1 MNEKEILE
9 MEGWKLKEMVENE
22 LSGEIKEFLSP
33 EESESYFT
41 SKKIVVYFEDLVVER
56 AKALRKR
63 CLELMEQIEDTEDCE
78 TLDDN
83 SRDIMHS
90 LAYDL
95 GLSYNSSDNEFWESS
110 DC

>member
-9 MEGWKLKEMVENE
+9 MDGWKLKEIVENE
-22 LSGEIKEFLSP
+22 LSGGIGEFLSP

-41 SKKIVVYFEDLVVER
+41 SKKIVVDFETLVIER

-63 CLELMEQIEDTEDCE
+63 CLELMEEIEDTEDYE
-78 TLDDN
+78 TLDDH
-83 SRDIMHS
+83 SSDIMHS

-95 GLSYNSSDNEFWESS
+95 GILYDSGDNEFWESS
-110 DC
+110 NC